1 MDDQERH
8 RRRRV
13 SFGIVAITATALVVV
28 LFTPKDM
35 EAAFNR
41 LFGGPVKISIDMDGG
56 CRQGHSEKEL
66 KKEGGQPCPF

>member
-1 MDDQERH
+1 MDDQEQ
-8 RRRRV
+8 RRRRR
-13 SFGIVAITATALVVV
+13 FIAAIAGTALVVV